1 MPHRVRIRQQVTRVL
16 DVSASRTASR
26 CFEVFPRP
34 TASFADAWAHFAA
47 RHLLTEPPAEAVSS
61 ILREVGALANVDRAW
76 MFEYDAALLRFR
88 NTHEWCREGV
98 VSHVEDLQDAPVT
111 MIAWLQRSL
120 VRGEAVAINDVTR
133 LPRQARALQ
142 AEMLRQGD
150 KSVLSVPVFHTDMLR
165 ACIGFDMT
173 RIPRDWKPQEAEA
186 LAATADLI
194 GLALYGTKASASGTA
209 AAPPLLYLRRR
220 GGIRGVPV
228 ADILGLRSARDY
240 TNVFLADGSVILD
253 TRAFAVW
260 LGLVPAQTFIR
271 IHRSAIVNIRHIGD
285 VERPR
290 GTGAHWNVKLHGVE
304 KPWAVSRPYRQMLR
318 TRLGI

>member
-1 MPHRVRIRQQVTRVL
+1 MR
-16 DVSASRTASR
+16 DVSASRTAPH
-26 CFEVFPRP
+26 CFEVFPHP
-34 TASFADAWAHFAA
+34 VASFADAWTHLAA
-47 RHLLTEPPAEAVSS
+47 RHLLAEPPAEAVSS
-61 ILREVGALANVDRAW
+61 ILRDVGVLANVDRAW

-98 VSHVEDLQDAPVT
+98 ISHVEDLQDAPVT

-120 VRGEAVAINDVTR
+120 VRGEAVAINDVAC
-133 LPRQARALQ
+133 LPRQARVLQ

-150 KSVLSVPVFHTDMLR
+150 KSVLSVPVFHAGRLR
-165 ACIGFDMT
+165 ACIGFDAT
-173 RIPRDWKPQEAEA
+173 RTPRVWTLQEAGA

-194 GLALYGTKASASGTA
+194 GLALYGTKVPASSA
-209 AAPPLLYLRRR
+209 ATSPPLIYLRRR

-253 TRAFAVW
+253 MRAFAVW
-260 LGLVPAQTFIR
+260 LGLVPGQTFIR

-285 VERPR
+285 VER
-290 GTGAHWNVKLHGVE
+290 TGAHWTVKLHGVE
-304 KPWAVSRPYRQMLR
+304 NPWAVSRPYRQMLR

>member
-1 MPHRVRIRQQVTRVL
+1 MESCLRIRQRVTRVR
-16 DVSASRTASR
+16 DVSANRTASLS
-26 CFEVFPRP
+26 FEVFPRP
-34 TASFADAWAHFAA
+34 TVSFTDTWAHLAA
-47 RHLLTEPPAEAVSS
+47 RYLLAEPPAEAVSS
-61 ILREVGALANVDRAW
+61 ILRDVGALANVDRAW

-98 VSHVEDLQDAPVT
+98 ISHVEDLQDAPVT
-111 MIAWLQRSL
+111 MIAWLQRAL
-120 VRGEAVAINDVTR
+120 IRGEAVAINDVVH

-142 AEMLRQGD
+142 TEMLRQGD
-150 KSVLSVPVFHTDMLR
+150 KSVLSVPVFHANALR

-173 RIPRDWKPQEAEA
+173 RAKRDWTSQEAEA

-194 GLALYGTKASASGTA
+194 GLALYGARPSASGTA
-209 AAPPLLYLRRR
+209 PAPPLLYLRRR

-240 TNVFLADGSVILD
+240 TNVFLTDGSVILD
-253 TRAFAVW
+253 RRAFAVW

-290 GTGAHWNVKLHGVE
+290 GTDAGWTVKLFGVE
-304 KPWAVSRPYRQMLR
+304 KPWAVSRPYRQILR

>member
-1 MPHRVRIRQQVTRVL
+1 MR
-16 DVSASRTASR
+16 DVSANRTASPS
-26 CFEVFPRP
+26 FEVFPRP
-34 TASFADAWAHFAA
+34 TVSFAETWAHLAA
-47 RHLLTEPPAEAVSS
+47 RYLLAEPPAEAVSS
-61 ILREVGALANVDRAW
+61 ILRDVGALANVDRAW

-120 VRGEAVAINDVTR
+120 VRGEAVAINDVAR

-142 AEMLRQGD
+142 TEMLRQGD
-150 KSVLSVPVFHTDMLR
+150 KSVLSVPVFHADTLR
-165 ACIGFDMT
+165 ACIGFDTT
-173 RIPRDWKPQEAEA
+173 RASRDWTPQEAEA

-194 GLALYGTKASASGTA
+194 GLALYGAKVSANGA
-209 AAPPLLYLRRR
+209 APAPPLLYLRRH

-253 TRAFAVW
+253 KRAFAVW
-260 LGLVPAQTFIR
+260 QGLVPAQTFIR

-285 VERPR
+285 IERPR
-290 GTGAHWNVKLHGVE
+290 GTGTHWTVTLFGVE
-304 KPWAVSRPYRQMLR
+304 KPWAVSRPYRQLLR

>member
-1 MPHRVRIRQQVTRVL
+1 M
-16 DVSASRTASR
+16 
-26 CFEVFPRP
+26 
-34 TASFADAWAHFAA
+34 WAHLAA
-47 RHLLTEPPAEAVSS
+47 RHLLVQPPAEAVSS
-61 ILREVGALANVDRAW
+61 ILRDVGVLANVDRAW

-98 VSHVEDLQDAPVT
+98 ASHVEDLQDAPVT
-111 MIAWLQRSL
+111 MIAWLQRLL
-120 VRGEAVAINDVTR
+120 VRGEAVAINDVAR
-133 LPRQARALQ
+133 LPRQARVLQ
-142 AEMLRQGD
+142 TEMLRQGD
-150 KSVLSVPVFHTDMLR
+150 KSVLSVPVFHADALR

-173 RIPRDWKPQEAEA
+173 RASRDWKSQEAEA

-194 GLALYGTKASASGTA
+194 GLALYGAKASASA
-209 AAPPLLYLRRR
+209 AVAAPPLLYLRRR

-253 TRAFAVW
+253 KRPFAVW

-271 IHRSAIVNIRHIGD
+271 VHRSAIVNIRHVGD

-290 GTGAHWNVKLHGVE
+290 GTGAHWTVKLLGVE
-304 KPWAVSRPYRQMLR
+304 KPWAVSRPYRKVLR
-318 TRLGI
+318 ARLGI